1 MQAEKLFDLHGQVAI
16 VTGAASGLGLAITKA
31 LAANGAHVA
40 LLDLN
45 AETLAA
51 AAQWLNGQGFS
62 AESHQIDVSDSTA
75 LRETIDGIA
84 GKHGHLDILV
94 ANAGISGGPNS
105 RTEAGAIENVSDE
118 LWNKVVD
125 VNLTATF
132 VAIQSAARH
141 MKKQRQGRI
150 VAIAS
155 IAGLRADPMT
165 GYAYASSKGAVVNLV
180 KQASWELAPYNVLVN
195 GIAPG
200 PFRTNI
206 AGGRIR
212 EPAVEKAFAD
222 LVRLGR
228 IAEPDEIMGLALL
241 LASRASSFMTGTVIP
256 IDGGTV
262 AI

>member
-1 MQAEKLFDLHGQVAI
+1 MQAEKLFDLKGQVAI
-16 VTGAASGLGLAITKA
+16 VTGAASGLGLAITKT

-40 LLDLN
+40 LLDLD
-45 AETLAA
+45 AKALAA
-51 AAQWLNGQGFS
+51 AHQWLNGQGFS
-62 AESHQIDVSDSTA
+62 AESHQVDVSDSAA
-75 LRETIDGIA
+75 LRNTIDGIA
-84 GKHGHLDILV
+84 EKHGHLDILV

-105 RTEAGAIENVSDE
+105 RTEAGAIENVRDD

-132 VAIQSAARH
+132 IAIQSAARH
-141 MKKQRQGRI
+141 MKKQKSGRI

-212 EPAVEKAFAD
+212 EPEVEKAFAD
-222 LVRLGR
+222 TVPLGR
-228 IAEPDEIMGLALL
+228 IAETDEIMGLALL
-241 LASRASSFMTGTVIP
+241 LASKASSFMTGAVIP